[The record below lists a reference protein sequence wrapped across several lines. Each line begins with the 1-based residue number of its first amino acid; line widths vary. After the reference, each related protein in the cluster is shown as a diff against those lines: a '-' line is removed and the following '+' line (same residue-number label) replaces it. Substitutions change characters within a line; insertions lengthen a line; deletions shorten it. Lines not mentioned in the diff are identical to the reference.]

1 MDFDSDTFEYMKM
14 DMNFILQRLVGT
26 MLEKRA
32 TEGSMT
38 LKIDVKMIKEFIPN
52 YDPDTKGETRE
63 VRKPQF
69 KHKIT
74 SEVKINDNKSGT
86 FNNEMELVMD
96 EETGVYVLK
105 PIANTSQMSIF
116 DSNFQQ
122 QNNDEK
128 CVNDEEQD
136 NGSAVIEGECRLLLP
151 GPSDEDIADAEV
163 APVEEEKSA
172 ENVQEPEAEDI
183 TDELLGENP
192 EEYDGYSYD
201 DPEDTE

>member
-1 MDFDSDTFEYMKM
+1 
-14 DMNFILQRLVGT
+14 

-136 NGSAVIEGECRLLLP
+136 NGSAVIEGECRLRLP